1 MSTWRSLL
9 RIFWALKWP
18 LLGELLMVVF
28 WMVFVENAVGLIER
42 EIFDQ
47 LTGEASVSF
56 GIWELCAILVALG
69 ALTFTLFIGGVV
81 LHELSYFNVAAMLQR
96 NAFSYLMDLPGH
108 RSLPSS
114 PGEAVSRF
122 RDDTVVIAQYMTQFK
137 FFVSHMF
144 FLPVALFIMARI
156 DALMTFGVF
165 VPIFVVVIVVNMVR
179 GRVQRYRKESR
190 EAAGDVT
197 GFIGEMF
204 GAAEAIKVANA
215 EERVLGRFD
224 RLNAERKRT
233 TLKDTLLSE
242 SLNAVFSNIQNI
254 GTGFVIIVAARS
266 LGTESF
272 SVGDLSLFVFYL
284 GWTQWMAAE
293 VGRVLMQYRQVAVS
307 LDRLRAMM
315 PGAEPVELVR
325 RRPSHLFGRMP
336 DVPFA
341 PKTDADRF
349 DSLEVTGL
357 TYVHPGSGRGVRGV
371 TLGIQRGSFTVVTG
385 RIGSGKT
392 TLLRVIMGS
401 LPAQSGEIR
410 WNGVVVDDPGDY
422 LVPPRCAYVSQ
433 VPRLFSEELRS
444 NILLGLPEARVDLY
458 GAIRTAAMAR
468 DVDEL
473 EEGLETVV
481 GPRGVRLSGGQV
493 QRSAAAR
500 MFVREGELLVIDDVS
515 SALDVETERELWWH
529 ISELEGTTSLVVSH
543 RRAAYRAAG
552 HIVVLKDGIV
562 EAEGAL
568 DDLQATSEEMR
579 RLWAGDV
586 GAPESPEAGA
596 R

>member
-18 LLGELLMVVF
+18 LLAELLAVIF
-28 WMVFVENAVGLIER
+28 WMVVLENAVGLIQR

-47 LTGEASVSF
+47 LTGEASVGF
-56 GIWELCAILVALG
+56 GIWELCAILVAIGVLV
-69 ALTFTLFIGGVV
+69 FTMFVGGVV
-81 LHELSYFNVAAMLQR
+81 LHDYSYFNVAAMLQR
-96 NAFSYLMDLPGH
+96 NAFSYLMDLPAH

-122 RDDTVVIAQYMTQFK
+122 RDDADHVAQYISQFK
-137 FFVSHMF
+137 FFVAHMF
-144 FLPVALFIMARI
+144 FLPTALFIMARI

-165 VPIFVVVIVVNMVR
+165 VPIFLVVFIVNVAR
-179 GRVQRYRKESR
+179 QRIQQYRKESR

-215 EERVLGRFD
+215 EDRVLDRFD
-224 RLNAERKRT
+224 DLNAERKRT
-233 TLKDTLLSE
+233 TLRDVLLSE

-254 GTGFVIIVAARS
+254 GTGFVLIAAARS

-293 VGRVLMQYRQVAVS
+293 VGRTLMRYRQVGVS
-307 LDRLRAMM
+307 LDRLRDIM
-315 PGAEPVELVR
+315 PDAEPAELVR
-325 RRPSHLFGRMP
+325 RRRSYLFGRMP
-336 DVPFA
+336 DVPFQ

-349 DSLEVTGL
+349 ESLEVDGL
-357 TYVHPGSGRGVRGV
+357 TYVHPGSGRGVSGVSLRLPRRG
-371 TLGIQRGSFTVVTG
+371 FTVVTG
-385 RIGSGKT
+385 RIGSGKS
-392 TLLRVIMGS
+392 TLLKAIMGS
-401 LPAQSGEIR
+401 LPIQAGEIR
-410 WNGVVVDDPGDY
+410 WNGVVVDEPGEF

-444 NILLGLPEARVDLY
+444 NILLGLPELRVDLP
-458 GAIRTAAMAR
+458 GAVRTAAMER
-468 DVDEL
+468 DIEEL
-473 EEGLETVV
+473 DDGLDTVV

-500 MFVREGELLVIDDVS
+500 MFVRAPELLVIDDVS
-515 SALDVETERELWWH
+515 SALDVNTERQLWRGVFELDAAV
-529 ISELEGTTSLVVSH
+529 LVVSH
-543 RRAAYRAAG
+543 RRSAYRLAD
-552 HIVVLKDGIV
+552 HIIVLKDGRV
-562 EAEGAL
+562 DAEGPL
-568 DDLQATSEEMR
+568 DRLLETSEEMQ
-579 RLWAGDV
+579 RLWEGDL
-586 GAPESPEAGA
+586 GLDA
-596 R
+596 

>member
-1 MSTWRSLL
+1 MSAWRSLL

-18 LLGELLMVVF
+18 LLGELLLVVF
-28 WMVFVENAVGLIER
+28 WMVVLENAVGLIQR
-42 EIFDQ
+42 EVFDQ
-47 LTGEASVSF
+47 LTGEASVTF
-56 GIWELCAILVALG
+56 GIWELCAILVAIG
-69 ALTFTLFIGGVV
+69 ALAFTMFVGGVV
-81 LHELSYFNVAAMLQR
+81 LHDYSVFNVAAMLQR
-96 NAFSYLMDLPGH
+96 NAFSHLMALPGH

-114 PGEAVSRF
+114 TGEAVSRF
-122 RDDTVVIAQYMTQFK
+122 RDDASVVAMYMSQFK

-165 VPIFVVVIVVNMVR
+165 VPIFFVVVIVNMVR
-179 GRVQRYRKESR
+179 GRIQRYRKESR

-224 RLNAERKRT
+224 AFNAERKRT
-233 TLKDTLLSE
+233 TIRDTLLSDT
-242 SLNAVFSNIQNI
+242 LNAVFSNIQNI

-293 VGRVLMQYRQVAVS
+293 VGRVLMQYRQVGVS

-315 PGAEPVELVR
+315 PGAEPAELVR
-325 RRPSHLFGRMP
+325 RRPTHLFGRMP
-336 DVPFA
+336 DVPFVS
-341 PKTDADRF
+341 KTDADRF
-349 DSLEVTGL
+349 DSLDVRGL
-357 TYVHPGSGRGVRGV
+357 TYVHPGSGRGVHDVNLSLRRG
-371 TLGIQRGSFTVVTG
+371 GFTVVTG

-401 LPAQSGEIR
+401 LPVQSGEIR
-410 WNGVVVDDPGDY
+410 WNGAAIEDPGEF

-444 NILLGLPEARVDLY
+444 NILLGLPESRVDLA
-458 GAIRTAAMAR
+458 GAIRTAAMER

-473 EEGLETVV
+473 EEGLDTVV

-500 MFVREGELLVIDDVS
+500 MFIREGEVLVIDDVS
-515 SALDVETERELWWH
+515 SALDVETEGELWRR

-543 RRAAYRAAG
+543 RRAAYRAAD
-552 HIVVLKDGIV
+552 HIVVLKDGSV
-562 EAEGAL
+562 EAEGGL
-568 DDLQATSEEMR
+568 DELLTTSEEMR
-579 RLWAGDV
+579 RLWEGEV
-586 GAPESPEAGA
+586 GAPESPETDG

>member
-1 MSTWRSLL
+1 MSAWRSLL

-18 LLGELLMVVF
+18 LLGELLMVVL
-28 WMVFVENAVGLIER
+28 WMVVLENAVGLIQR
-42 EIFDQ
+42 EVFDQ
-47 LTGEASVSF
+47 LTGEASVTF
-56 GIWELCAILVALG
+56 GIWELCAILVAIG
-69 ALTFTLFIGGVV
+69 ALTFTMFVGGVV
-81 LHELSYFNVAAMLQR
+81 LHDYSVFNVAAMLQR
-96 NAFSYLMDLPGH
+96 NAFSHLMTLPGH

-114 PGEAVSRF
+114 TGEAVSRF
-122 RDDTVVIAQYMTQFK
+122 RDDASVVAMYMSQFK

-165 VPIFVVVIVVNMVR
+165 VPIFFVVVIVNMVR
-179 GRVQRYRKESR
+179 GRIQRYRKESR

-215 EERVLGRFD
+215 EERVLDRFD
-224 RLNAERKRT
+224 ALNTERKRT
-233 TLKDTLLSE
+233 TIRDTLLSDT
-242 SLNAVFSNIQNI
+242 LNAVFSNIQNI

-293 VGRVLMQYRQVAVS
+293 VGRVLMQYRQVGVS

-315 PGAEPVELVR
+315 PGAEPAELVR
-325 RRPSHLFGRMP
+325 RRPTHLFGRMP
-336 DVPFA
+336 DVPFV

-349 DSLEVTGL
+349 ESLETLGL
-357 TYVHPGSGRGVRGV
+357 TYLHPGSGRGVHDVNLSLRRG
-371 TLGIQRGSFTVVTG
+371 GFTVVTG

-401 LPAQSGEIR
+401 LPVQSGEIR
-410 WNGVVVDDPGDY
+410 WNGAAIEDPGEF

-444 NILLGLPEARVDLY
+444 NILLGLPESRVDLA
-458 GAIRTAAMAR
+458 GAIRTAAMER

-473 EEGLETVV
+473 EEGLDTVV

-500 MFVREGELLVIDDVS
+500 MFIREGEVLVIDDVS
-515 SALDVETERELWWH
+515 SALDVETEGELWRH
-529 ISELEGTTSLVVSH
+529 ITELEGTTSLVVSH
-543 RRAAYRAAG
+543 RRAAYRVAD
-552 HIVVLKDGIV
+552 HIVVLKDGSV
-562 EAEGAL
+562 EAEGGL
-568 DDLQATSEEMR
+568 DELLTTSEEMR
-579 RLWAGDV
+579 RLWEGEV
-586 GAPESPEAGA
+586 GAPESPETDA